1 MKKAI
6 FSTVLLGAFS
16 LFGGTA
22 DAAIVS
28 GTICRGMFPTDQ
40 VRYLA
45 NEAINIG
52 SNTATLFCPM
62 VNTINVGSSIEF
74 KFLVLDTSVTNNIEC
89 QGDTHDSTGATIA
102 ISGPV
107 TTSGFSS
114 TPMAITGTTPVQG
127 LSTYDYMASC
137 KVPPLA
143 SCVSPGCSVKRI
155 DLF

>member
-1 MKKAI
+1 M
-6 FSTVLLGAFS
+6 FSM
-16 LFGGTA
+16 FGGTA

-28 GTICRGMFPTDQ
+28 GTICRGMMPTDQ

-52 SNTATLFCPM
+52 SNSALLFCPM
-62 VNTINVGSSIEF
+62 VNTVNVGASIEF
-74 KFLVLDTSVTNNIEC
+74 KFLVLDTSSTSNITC
-89 QGDTHDSTGATIA
+89 QGDTHDSTGATKA

-107 TTSGFSS
+107 STTGFSS
-114 TPMAITGTTPVQG
+114 TPMAITASTLVQG

-137 KVPPLA
+137 TLPPLA
-143 SCVSPGCSVKRI
+143 QCVAPGCSVKRI